1 MKTKQDWQDA
11 YEALGRER
19 GERGPD
25 RFPIV
30 LGIEDTSG
38 LNDWCAEDAIDTVQK
53 MFWEMVDA
61 AAEQGIKGRAALE
74 SAVATIAATHMH
86 MGIEMGLWLV
96 QQHKVTP

>member
-11 YEALGRER
+11 FEALGRER

-30 LGIEDTSG
+30 LGIADPSG
-38 LNDWCAEDAIDTVQK
+38 LSEWVTADAIDTVQSV
-53 MFWEMVDA
+53 FWEMVDA
-61 AAEQGIKGRAALE
+61 AAENGFKGRAALE
-74 SAVATIAATHMH
+74 SAVATVAATHMH

-96 QQHKVTP
+96 QQHKVKP